1 MVVNQIV
8 YHRAYKYGLVV
19 VINDSGS
26 AVIYFPSVK
35 EKKTIYKDE
44 LNLNLTNLPIPLKIP
59 DLANLGMF
67 DFLFD
72 KQSINQGYQVY
83 SSKQLKIIDSNPN
96 SYLAFYNTGNNNYIR
111 IKINEKNVVF
121 ITLDGIPFLPDK
133 YLYALLLI
141 LKNTYLLSPEIKKDN
156 VYEASKMIHSLN
168 QSENRDSEDTN
179 LNYIKNSYMFSILD
193 ELNKA
198 TTYSDKYHI
207 IGQKLTELGD
217 NKEEYKFFFE
227 NKKLFIDVFKTP
239 LVKFLSDCL
248 ECKKAYREVNKIK
261 YSYFKFDLF
270 YGFKYLKTYEIKR
283 ALLFAFVN
291 NVERRHFE
299 TIARKILADRRK
311 IDANE
316 SGILANVLNKLKIS
330 TVIKLYESYNLDLT
344 YLKEDK
350 DYLDKIYDENPE
362 FVVSKLDFSP
372 IFDQEKFHK
381 DLLDKDI
388 NKKELLKDFI
398 RAKEENLKK
407 ENPEL
412 LLLNLIRITSELKNN
427 NGVSSKV
434 IAVLPNNQFIKLLFT
449 NVHYEQIISHQF
461 ASYKNRFDSEAYD
474 SYGNTS
480 YKYNS
485 QDYLYDEDLE
495 DDLEYDD
502 IPEDSLP
509 F

>member
-1 MVVNQIV
+1 MFENQIV
-8 YHRAYKYGLVV
+8 YHKAYKYGIVV
-19 VINDSGS
+19 AINENGS

-67 DFLFD
+67 DFMFD

-83 SSKQLKIIDSNPN
+83 SSKQLKIIQSNPN
-96 SYLAFYNTGNNNYIR
+96 SCLALYNTGHNNYIQ
-111 IKINEKNVVF
+111 IKINEKNVVS
-121 ITLDGIPFLPDK
+121 ITLDEIPFLPDK

-156 VYEASKMIHSLN
+156 VYEANKMIYSSN
-168 QSENRDSEDTN
+168 QNENKDSKDVN

-207 IGQKLTELGD
+207 ISQKLNELGD

-227 NKKLFIDVFKTP
+227 NKKLFTDVFKTP

-248 ECKKAYREVNKIK
+248 ECKKTYRDVNKIK
-261 YSYFKFDLF
+261 YSYFKFDLT

-283 ALLFAFVN
+283 ALLCAFLN
-291 NVERRHFE
+291 NVESIHFE
-299 TIARKILADRRK
+299 TIAQKILADHRK

-330 TVIKLYESYNLDLT
+330 TVIKLYESYNIDLT

-350 DYLDKIYDENPE
+350 DYLDKTYDENPE
-362 FVVSKLDFSP
+362 FVSSKLDFSP
-372 IFDQEKFHK
+372 IFDQESFHK

-388 NKKELLKDFI
+388 SKKALLKDFI

-407 ENPEL
+407 EHPQL
-412 LLLNLIRITSELKNN
+412 ILFNLIRITSELKNN
-427 NGVSSKV
+427 NAVSNKV
-434 IAVLPNNQFIKLLFT
+434 IAALPNNQFIKLLFT
-449 NVHYEQIISHQF
+449 NAPYEQIISHKF

-480 YKYNS
+480 YKYND
-485 QDYLYDEDLE
+485 QDYLYDEDIDDNIE
-495 DDLEYDD
+495 DDL
-502 IPEDSLP
+502 PEDSLP